1 MFSQD
6 LFNKKRGGKS
16 DKMYQ
21 LEIVGTFIAMFS
33 LGIIVLI
40 SGFVWTRLEKRK
52 DSKRTPDHFV
62 KVCQNETCK
71 KLNELMIKLM
81 VTRLKFEDETQEIS
95 DVKEHL
101 KIMKTQVHL
110 NESDLLL
117 ARQEIFQCLRSTLGE
132 IIGQFFY
139 LVTYSCDIS
148 LSHSYRSL
156 IC

>member
-1 MFSQD
+1 
-6 LFNKKRGGKS
+6 
-16 DKMYQ
+16 MYQ

-40 SGFVWTRLEKRK
+40 SGFIWTRLEKRK

-71 KLNELMIKLM
+71 KLSELMIKLM

-101 KIMKTQVHL
+101 KVMKTQVHS
-110 NESDLLL
+110 NESDPLL

-132 IIGQFFY
+132 FIGQFFY
-139 LVTYSCDIS
+139 LVTYFFDFSLS
-148 LSHSYRSL
+148 LSHGSHIWGFFLCVCVYKYSES
-156 IC
+156 

>member
-1 MFSQD
+1 
-6 LFNKKRGGKS
+6 
-16 DKMYQ
+16 MYQ
-21 LEIVGTFIAMFS
+21 VEIVGTFVAMFS

-40 SGFVWTRLEKRK
+40 SGFIWTRLEKRK

-81 VTRLKFEDETQEIS
+81 VTRLRFEDEAQEIS

-101 KIMKTQVHL
+101 KNMKTQVHS
-110 NESDLLL
+110 NESDSLL

-132 IIGQFFY
+132 FIDQFFY
-139 LVTYSCDIS
+139 LVTYFCDVS
-148 LSHSYRSL
+148 LSLSYGSL

>member
-21 LEIVGTFIAMFS
+21 LEIVGTFIAMFT
-33 LGIIVLI
+33 LGIIILI
-40 SGFVWTRLEKRK
+40 SGFVWTRLEKKK

-101 KIMKTQVHL
+101 KTMKTQVHL
-110 NESDLLL
+110 NESDPLL

-132 IIGQFFY
+132 FIGQFFY
-139 LVTYSCDIS
+139 LITYFCDVS
-148 LSHSYRSL
+148 LSLGDGSL

>member
-1 MFSQD
+1 
-6 LFNKKRGGKS
+6 
-16 DKMYQ
+16 MYQ
-21 LEIVGTFIAMFS
+21 LEIVGSFISMFS

-40 SGFVWTRLEKRK
+40 SGFVWTRLEKKK

-71 KLNELMIKLM
+71 KLTELMIKLM

-110 NESDLLL
+110 NELDPLL

-132 IIGQFFY
+132 FRVWGKMSCEETKNSLYLPLVVYFCIIVCSIDFIDF
-139 LVTYSCDIS
+139 LK
-148 LSHSYRSL
+148 
-156 IC
+156 

>member
-1 MFSQD
+1 
-6 LFNKKRGGKS
+6 
-16 DKMYQ
+16 MYQ
-21 LEIVGTFIAMFS
+21 VEIVGTFVAMFS

-40 SGFVWTRLEKRK
+40 SGFIWTRLEKKK

-81 VTRLKFEDETQEIS
+81 VTRLRFEDEAQEIS

-101 KIMKTQVHL
+101 KNMKTQVHS
-110 NESDLLL
+110 NESDSLL

-132 IIGQFFY
+132 FIDQFFF
-139 LVTYSCDIS
+139 IW
-148 LSHSYRSL
+148 SHILETFQRH
-156 IC
+156 